1 MTVPEV
7 IGLLLLT
14 FGIANF
20 MEGLGAFYSSPK
32 EFVTLLEQWKA
43 GSSSAHQKCSVHEL
57 EETKWPLD
65 KNHLLLETVDGSFL
79 KYCFFGGKKPRDV
92 LIVQIKCI
100 TCFISVVLLYL
111 GFYCLNHHGNSY
123 TVLLSPFLF

>member
-1 MTVPEV
+1 MTIPEV

-14 FGIANF
+14 YGIANF
-20 MEGLGAFYSSPK
+20 TEGLGAFYSSPK
-32 EFVTLLEQWKA
+32 EFVTLLEQWKV

-65 KNHLLLETVDGSFL
+65 KNYLLLETVDGSFL
-79 KYCFFGGKKPRDV
+79 KYCVFFWKKKKARDV

-111 GFYCLNHHGNSY
+111 GFY
-123 TVLLSPFLF
+123 V